1 MFSRIQVAGGL
12 AFLLILIT
20 SITAFAKGGFS
31 FITITGPNLKERVR
45 ATDSALT
52 EDFFAF
58 ADFFRE
64 RTKAPTDP
72 GTAYEIT
79 RYYIDGSREIA
90 FDRLHY
96 YPDTGFVYYDGIVN
110 GSSEYDGEWYTAK
123 PEIKMVFEKVLSG
136 GAPSAAPIAESQ
148 PITAL
153 DPAPTN
159 QSFFDTQFI
168 TLIAVI
174 AGLVVI
180 LGFAYRHR
188 KLSAR

>member
-1 MFSRIQVAGGL
+1 MFSRIRG
-12 AFLLILIT
+12 AFGFALLLILIT
-20 SITAFAKGGFS
+20 SITAYAKGGFS
-31 FITITGPNLKERVR
+31 FIAIRGPSLKEEVR
-45 ATDSALT
+45 STDSALT

-58 ADFFRE
+58 ANFFRD
-64 RTKAPTDP
+64 RTKEPTGP
-72 GTAYEIT
+72 GTGYEIT

-96 YPDTGFVYYDGIVN
+96 YPDTGFVFYDGIVD
-110 GSSEYDGEWYTAK
+110 GSSEYDGDWYTAK
-123 PEIKMVFEKVLSG
+123 PEIKVAFENVLPG
-136 GAPSAAPIAESQ
+136 GAQSTAPVAESQ

-153 DPAPTN
+153 DPAPAKR
-159 QSFFDTQFI
+159 SFFDTQSI

-188 KLSAR
+188 KLSTH